1 MQTLFRVLFAS
12 SNKNK
17 YNEANSIL
25 SKFGITA
32 KFFKCN
38 LEEIQAKTLEE
49 VALHKVQNAFSQC
62 ARPVIVED
70 DGLFI
75 NSLNGFPGPYSSFV
89 FKTIGIEGILMLIKS
104 ERKAT
109 FQSVIA
115 YCEKK
120 QDVVLFNAAMRGKIS
135 RKPRGEKWGYDPIFI
150 PEGQNKTYAQ
160 LYDKNSVSHRY
171 LALKKFANWYLH
183 KQESSDQ

>member
-17 YNEANSIL
+17 YNEVNSIL
-25 SKFGITA
+25 SKFGISV

-38 LEEIQAKTLEE
+38 LQEIQAKTLEE
-49 VALHKVQNAFSQC
+49 VALHKAQNAFSQC
-62 ARPVIVED
+62 SRPVIVED
-70 DGLFI
+70 DGFFI
-75 NSLNGFPGPYSSFV
+75 NSLNDFPGPYSSFV
-89 FKTIGIEGILMLIKS
+89 FKTIGIEGILRLIKS

-120 QDVVLFNAAMRGKIS
+120 QDVVLFNAVVRGKIS

-160 LYDKNSVSHRY
+160 LCDKNLVSHRY
-171 LALKKFANWYLH
+171 LALKKFASWYLH
-183 KQESSDQ
+183 KQKSSDR

>member
-1 MQTLFRVLFAS
+1 MFRVLFAS

-17 YNEANSIL
+17 YKEANSIL
-25 SKFGITA
+25 SKFGIAA
-32 KFFKCN
+32 KFFKCD
-38 LEEIQAKTLEE
+38 LQEIQAKTLEE
-49 VALHKVQNAFSQC
+49 VALHKAQNAFSQC
-62 ARPVIVED
+62 IRPVIVED

-75 NSLNGFPGPYSSFV
+75 NSLNSFPGPYSSFV
-89 FKTIGIEGILMLIKS
+89 FKTIGVEGVLRLIKS

-120 QDVVLFNAAMRGKIS
+120 QDVVLFNATVRGKIS

-150 PEGQNKTYAQ
+150 PENENKTYAQ
-160 LYDKNSVSHRY
+160 LSHKNSISHRY

-183 KQESSDQ
+183 KQGSSDQ